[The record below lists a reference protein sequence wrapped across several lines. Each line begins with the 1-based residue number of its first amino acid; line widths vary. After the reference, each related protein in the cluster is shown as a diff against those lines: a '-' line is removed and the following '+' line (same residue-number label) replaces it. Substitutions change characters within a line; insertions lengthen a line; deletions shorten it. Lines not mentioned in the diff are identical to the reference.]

1 MFERRHG
8 PVPLFK
14 RNFLF
19 MRILLYTDNLLTRS
33 NLEATWR
40 NHGAQ
45 CLPRDAADS
54 AQLIVVDLT
63 AKDATRHIRRLR
75 EQNAKVDIIAFGPHV
90 DGVAFKRAKTAGAT
104 RQVARS
110 KVLDRILSE
119 LRERAVRRA

>member
-1 MFERRHG
+1 MSLFER
-8 PVPLFK
+8 
-14 RNFLF
+14 NFVL
-19 MRILLYTDNLLTRS
+19 MNILLYRDNLLTRS

-54 AQLIVVDLT
+54 AQLILVDLN

-75 EQNAKVDIIAFGPHV
+75 EQNPNVDIIAFGPHV
-90 DGVAFKRAKTAGAT
+90 DGEAFKQAKAAGAT

-110 KVLDRILSE
+110 KVSDRVLSQ
-119 LRERAVRRA
+119 LRERGGCRA